1 MTILRALRMER
12 RLPIV
17 EVAFHVGM
25 DDGTYSKAERGFKR
39 FPERV
44 RERVAGFFGVEQGE
58 LFEESGYARKN

>member
-1 MTILRALRMER
+1 MTSLRALRMER

-39 FPERV
+39 FPERA
-44 RERVAGFFGVEQGE
+44 RGKIAIFFGVGQEQ

>member
-1 MTILRALRMER
+1 MTVLRTLRMER

-17 EVAFHVGM
+17 EIAFHVGM

-44 RERVAGFFGVEQGE
+44 RDKIAVFLGVGKEE